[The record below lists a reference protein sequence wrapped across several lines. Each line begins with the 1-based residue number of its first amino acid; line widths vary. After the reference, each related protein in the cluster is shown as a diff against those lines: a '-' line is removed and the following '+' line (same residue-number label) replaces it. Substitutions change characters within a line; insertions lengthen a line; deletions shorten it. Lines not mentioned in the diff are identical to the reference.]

1 MGDHFGG
8 DGGSAMPVKFGPAGV
23 PLSCKGRTIVEG
35 MDDIIALGL
44 ETMEAQTVRMIQP
57 QHFDQYWQ
65 AGVLAEKTGFEMNI
79 HGPYYSELLGGR
91 VELGRSLAKI
101 EATLQA
107 ARTIN
112 ARHVTLHTGHYGQ
125 SGRGREA
132 NETVANIFSSVVDRL
147 ETIWHDD
154 DDEFPVFPWIK
165 NGTPSKV
172 GIETSGRQELWGSL
186 EEVLEVVNHVEGT
199 IPVLNMAHIH
209 ARGHG
214 SMRTS
219 EDYGELFD
227 QVRETIG
234 TKEFYC
240 HFSGVEHR
248 GGNAQFYTQIKKSDL
263 NFEPLAEFIV
273 EDGGWLDITLIS
285 DSPLLE
291 HDAMYMLQSIEKSRH
306 KQIERKA
313 REDRRRALALQ
324 TGASIE
330 DLKAREA
337 EQAALRTGQAAAAE
351 EKAAAEPTPEAKAE
365 SEAPPEAK
373 AEAEAPVEP
382 EPKAKPAKKKG
393 KSKAAK
399 KEEKKSDDDVFDFD
413 EDDDDLF

>member
-8 DGGSAMPVKFGPAGV
+8 DGGDEMPVKFGPAGV

-112 ARHVTLHTGHYGQ
+112 ARHVTLHTGHYGET
-125 SGRGREA
+125 GRGRET
-132 NETVANIFSSVVDRL
+132 NETVANVFASVVDRL
-147 ETIWHDD
+147 EAIWHDD
-154 DDEFPVFPWIK
+154 EDEFPVFPWIK

-240 HFSGVEHR
+240 HFSGVDHR
-248 GGNAQFYTQIKKSDL
+248 GGTHNSTPRSRSLTSTLSPWRNSSLKTAAGSTSPSSLTHPCSNTTRCTCSKASRSPATSKSSGRRVKTVA
-263 NFEPLAEFIV
+263 EP
-273 EDGGWLDITLIS
+273 WPS
-285 DSPLLE
+285 KP
-291 HDAMYMLQSIEKSRH
+291 
-306 KQIERKA
+306 
-313 REDRRRALALQ
+313 
-324 TGASIE
+324 
-330 DLKAREA
+330 
-337 EQAALRTGQAAAAE
+337 EQASRT
-351 EKAAAEPTPEAKAE
+351 
-365 SEAPPEAK
+365 
-373 AEAEAPVEP
+373 
-382 EPKAKPAKKKG
+382 
-393 KSKAAK
+393 
-399 KEEKKSDDDVFDFD
+399 
-413 EDDDDLF
+413 